1 MKNNRFFSRST
12 HAETDRQ
19 NSNGSISPNMLGLK
33 VFALSGQATTND
45 RKGKVISLITL
56 NGIAGRG

>member
-12 HAETDRQ
+12 HANTDRQ
-19 NSNGSISPNMLGLK
+19 NSNGSISPNMLGMTVSAMTHKRQLVTVK
-33 VFALSGQATTND
+33 NVF
-45 RKGKVISLITL
+45 KCLITR

>member
-12 HAETDRQ
+12 HADAVRQ
-19 NSNGSISPNMLGLK
+19 NSNVTISPNMLGITVSAMTHKRQLMTVK
-33 VFALSGQATTND
+33 EVF
-45 RKGKVISLITL
+45 KCLITL